1 MMHINR
7 RKILLVLFD
16 IACFCFAGFVFLFLY
31 TNGAPSGLTLPER
44 FIQLALIVFCVF
56 CGRIAFRCYS
66 NIWRYARAAEYFRM
80 ILADFC
86 GGLWFLIVRMFVPFQ
101 IEFLRAVTIVTLGC
115 LSCLAAR
122 FVYQLLQGRI
132 RQRDNEA

>member
-66 NIWRYARAAEYFRM
+66 NIWR
-80 ILADFC
+80 LS
-86 GGLWFLIVRMFVPFQ
+86 LIH
-101 IEFLRAVTIVTLGC
+101 I
-115 LSCLAAR
+115 
-122 FVYQLLQGRI
+122 
-132 RQRDNEA
+132 